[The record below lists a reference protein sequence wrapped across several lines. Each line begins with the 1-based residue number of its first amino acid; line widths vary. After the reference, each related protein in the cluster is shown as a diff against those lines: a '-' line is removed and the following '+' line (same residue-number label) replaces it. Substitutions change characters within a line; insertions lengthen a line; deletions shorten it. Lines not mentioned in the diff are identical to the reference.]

1 MTHRL
6 LILAV
11 FLAGTLRSAA
21 QTNAPQSDTWV
32 CTDDLG
38 RVVASSDEGVSRTDM
53 DEEAVIGM
61 FYFLSQGQH
70 GAETKDITRIVAANP
85 ETPAFGPWNAP
96 HWGGKPA
103 LGYYTSGTPYIVARH
118 MQMLVDA
125 GIDFYFFDVTNAYTY
140 DDQFKVVMKEIDR
153 RTQLGL
159 RSPKLVFTTHAGSAN
174 VVTHLYNNYY
184 AKTANDKYWFMWEGK
199 PLILVE
205 SGTENSLSEKV
216 RNHFTFRYCWAWETG
231 NKKWAWLANYPQGSG
246 TSGGRLEQ
254 MSVSAAQHATSKI
267 GKSYH
272 NGKQPQVDKYGL
284 CKETPQGL
292 YFQEQ
297 WTQAHRVHPPVLMI
311 TQWNE
316 WIAQR
321 FQITDES
328 QFSQVR
334 PGATPRIG
342 ESYFVDVYNQE
353 FSRDIE
359 PSSEP
364 LIRDNYYL
372 QMVSNIRQYRGV
384 HQIPVPTVARSIAI
398 DGSFAQ
404 WEDITP
410 DFRDEPGDVYYT
422 STTAQT
428 STERLRAS
436 NDIVSAKVTKD
447 RDSLYFYVATR
458 YNIRALTDSSE
469 KVRWMTLLINA
480 DLDYA
485 NGWYG
490 YDYMVSDE
498 NRQLK
503 FFRYTDGAWQA
514 VSDVRWRMEGKE
526 MMVALN
532 REQTGMEEDAD
543 FDFKWIDNILKSTT
557 DVLDFVAK
565 GEAAPNGRFN
575 YRYKGSRLLS
585 RPFQGYF
592 YIENAYNAWQTRKT
606 MALLDT
612 PSGRLDWNAEESAD
626 QRFIWHVVP
635 NADGTYS
642 IQNTASRRY
651 IGPLA
656 QPALNGDGCGSTV
669 QMSDTPAPLH
679 IEMGTNGA
687 LLIHHGGTC
696 TAHAKACQPFHANG
710 HNTDKA
716 GTAPAPD
723 GVTAWLD
730 DNLDLSTW
738 RLADA
743 SAVSYHNQLQAML
756 SLYTRDSYPAGGTFG
771 SYRPAYAEAYLQ
783 AYDAAREACDAATD
797 IFDPALDEAM
807 QRLRQA
813 IEDVEAKGYIPLT
826 DGYYYITSAATW
838 DDFTTKGFH
847 AATNYINVADLIKG
861 RIESQGG
868 KAICIFQVTYNDDE
882 AHSYTIYSPSM
893 NKYAG
898 KWKSGQVPM
907 VEERNKAPICIEHTG
922 QGTVNM
928 HYAGATDERTF
939 YPATYSKASYTTTG
953 ANFRIK
959 GAPWQEGGLYEWC
972 LTPTLPAEENP
983 YVLNDTLC
991 QLDTLLDSH
1000 PLRRYEG
1007 GGYDAL
1013 LLANFIT
1020 ARSEAQQA
1028 DDAQQGHYTAVLRAL
1043 QSAIDALEGRTGVGS
1058 LTPDPS
1064 PRRGEKAYD
1073 LQGRPATP
1081 AMRGIIVRKGKKVW
1095 KK

>member
-1 MTHRL
+1 
-6 LILAV
+6 
-11 FLAGTLRSAA
+11 
-21 QTNAPQSDTWV
+21 
-32 CTDDLG
+32 
-38 RVVASSDEGVSRTDM
+38 
-53 DEEAVIGM
+53 
-61 FYFLSQGQH
+61 
-70 GAETKDITRIVAANP
+70 
-85 ETPAFGPWNAP
+85 
-96 HWGGKPA
+96 
-103 LGYYTSGTPYIVARH
+103 
-118 MQMLVDA
+118 
-125 GIDFYFFDVTNAYTY
+125 
-140 DDQFKVVMKEIDR
+140 
-153 RTQLGL
+153 
-159 RSPKLVFTTHAGSAN
+159 
-174 VVTHLYNNYY
+174 
-184 AKTANDKYWFMWEGK
+184 
-199 PLILVE
+199 
-205 SGTENSLSEKV
+205 
-216 RNHFTFRYCWAWETG
+216 
-231 NKKWAWLANYPQGSG
+231 
-246 TSGGRLEQ
+246 
-254 MSVSAAQHATSKI
+254 
-267 GKSYH
+267 
-272 NGKQPQVDKYGL
+272 
-284 CKETPQGL
+284 
-292 YFQEQ
+292 
-297 WTQAHRVHPPVLMI
+297 
-311 TQWNE
+311 
-316 WIAQR
+316 
-321 FQITDES
+321 
-328 QFSQVR
+328 
-334 PGATPRIG
+334 
-342 ESYFVDVYNQE
+342 
-353 FSRDIE
+353 
-359 PSSEP
+359 
-364 LIRDNYYL
+364 
-372 QMVSNIRQYRGV
+372 
-384 HQIPVPTVARSIAI
+384 
-398 DGSFAQ
+398 
-404 WEDITP
+404 
-410 DFRDEPGDVYYT
+410 
-422 STTAQT
+422 
-428 STERLRAS
+428 
-436 NDIVSAKVTKD
+436 
-447 RDSLYFYVATR
+447 
-458 YNIRALTDSSE
+458 
-469 KVRWMTLLINA
+469 
-480 DLDYA
+480 
-485 NGWYG
+485 
-490 YDYMVSDE
+490 
-498 NRQLK
+498 
-503 FFRYTDGAWQA
+503 
-514 VSDVRWRMEGKE
+514 

-532 REQTGMEEDAD
+532 REQMGMEEDAD

-922 QGTVNM
+922 QGTVTM

-1073 LQGRPATP
+1073 LQGRPVTP